1 MSRTELPVYLFGQ
14 SGLAAL
20 TNFIEPATLIG
31 FDLDGTLAPIVSDP
45 AAIGIPDAIRKEFT
59 RLAAQASVA
68 VITGRS
74 RQDAFMRLGAAPRY
88 LIGNHG
94 AEGLPAWLENKNE
107 FIRTTGDWQNQL
119 ESLLPLEGR
128 AGIVIE
134 NKGATLSIHY
144 RQAQNRSATHAL
156 ILSAIARLLPQPRR
170 IGGKCVENLLPAG
183 APDKGAAFYLLMQ
196 QEGFSKGFFIGDDET
211 DESVFRLDQENIF
224 TVRVGKTT
232 GSRASFY
239 LQNQHEVARLLSTLN
254 ALHER
259 ISQLAATIPNIGNAN
274 D

>member
-1 MSRTELPVYLFGQ
+1 MSRTEWPIYLFGT

-20 TNFIEPATLIG
+20 THFIEPATLFG

-45 AAIGIPDAIRKEFT
+45 GAIGIPDAIRKEFT

-74 RQDAFMRLGAAPRY
+74 RQDAFMRLGTAPRY

-107 FIRTTGDWQNQL
+107 FIHTTGDWQNQL
-119 ESLLPLEGR
+119 ENLLPVESR

-144 RQAQNRSATHAL
+144 RQAQNRPMAHAL
-156 ILSAIARLLPQPRR
+156 ILSAITRLLPQPRR
-170 IGGKCVENLLPAG
+170 ISGKCVESLLPAG

-196 QEGFSKGFFIGDDET
+196 QEGFGKGFFIGDDET

-224 TVRVGKTT
+224 TVRVGKTAD
-232 GSRASFY
+232 SQASFY
-239 LQNQHEVARLLSTLN
+239 LRHQREVARVLSTLN
-254 ALHER
+254 VLLER
-259 ISQLAATIPNIGNAN
+259 LSRLAAQIPNIGNTN